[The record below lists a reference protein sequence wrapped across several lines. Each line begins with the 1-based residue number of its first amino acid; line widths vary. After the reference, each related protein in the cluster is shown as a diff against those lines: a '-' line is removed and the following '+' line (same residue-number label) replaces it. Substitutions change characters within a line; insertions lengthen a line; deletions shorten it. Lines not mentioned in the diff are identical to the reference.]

1 VSFGFRLKRR
11 PNSKSERFFF
21 TGRSIECKIYFQRC
35 GILMLDFFS
44 AGLNYSKRKI
54 VWKLSAR
61 RFHFSEYEPQI
72 NLSSHKK

>member
-1 VSFGFRLKRR
+1 
-11 PNSKSERFFF
+11 
-21 TGRSIECKIYFQRC
+21 
-35 GILMLDFFS
+35 MLDFFS